1 MVSGRLLTKEGAS
14 LLGKLRRLLAGSSVG
29 ARGIPQGA
37 ASEPQ
42 SPPHLRRHEEKT
54 YSRHSNGLDQ
64 FITAIRDLEP
74 ISILDLSGVSQ
85 ANISFITS
93 LGHRLYF
100 DDFMQTLEQNFGAG
114 NFYENQANPQLMDGF
129 LGQTLNYQDSSF
141 QAALIW
147 DNLEY
152 LTQPLLGAVVD
163 RLYRILTPGAVLLAF
178 FHADEH
184 VADIPAY
191 SYRIV
196 DQATLSLASRGRRRP
211 AQFYNSRGLER
222 LFQRFDTKKFFLT
235 RDHLREVI
243 VRK

>member
-1 MVSGRLLTKEGAS
+1 MLS
-14 LLGKLRRLLAGSSVG
+14 KLRTMFGGSSSREPGKQPECAPG
-29 ARGIPQGA
+29 AQT
-37 ASEPQ
+37 STH
-42 SPPHLRRHEEKT
+42 SRRHDEKV

-64 FITAIRDLEP
+64 FVAVVREMDP

-100 DDFMQTLEQNFGAG
+100 DDFIQTLEQTFGTS
-114 NFYENQANPQLMDGF
+114 NFYENQTNPQNVDNF
-129 LGQTLNYQDSSF
+129 LSQTLNYEDSSF
-141 QAALIW
+141 QAALVW

-163 RLYRILTPGAVLLAF
+163 RLYRVLTPGAVLLAF

-184 VADIPAY
+184 AGDVPAY

-196 DQATLSLASRGRRRP
+196 DQATLSLTSRGRRRP
-211 AQFYNSRGLER
+211 AQFYNSRGLEK
-222 LFQRFDTKKFFLT
+222 LFHRFDTTKFFLT

-243 VRK
+243 VKK

>member
-1 MVSGRLLTKEGAS
+1 M
-14 LLGKLRRLLAGSSVG
+14 GKLRAIFGGSPSG
-29 ARGIPQGA
+29 EYGKEPGS
-37 ASEPQ
+37 ASGPQ
-42 SPPHLRRHEEKT
+42 SSPRARLVEERRPP
-54 YSRHSNGLDQ
+54 RHSNGLDQ
-64 FITAIRDLEP
+64 FVAVVREQAP
-74 ISILDLSGVSQ
+74 ISILDLSGASQ

-100 DDFMQTLEQNFGAG
+100 DDFSKMLESTFGVAKL
-114 NFYENQANPQLMDGF
+114 YENQSNPQLIDAF
-129 LGQTLNYQDSSF
+129 LSQTLNYEDNCF

-147 DNLEY
+147 DSLEY

-178 FHADEH
+178 FHTDERLTD
-184 VADIPAY
+184 VPAY

-196 DQATLSLASRGRRRP
+196 DQATLSLSFQGWRQP
-211 AQFYNSRGLER
+211 AQFYNSRALEQ
-222 LFQRFDTKKFFLT
+222 LFHRFETKKFFLT